1 MKKKE
6 TKRTR
11 KEVVADFKKH
21 FQPEPEQIKWT
32 LREKLV
38 GNIMYYSG
46 DEYEDR
52 NSVLNL
58 AMESEDQLV
67 DRIINILDYYYDQA
81 Q

>member
-21 FQPEPEQIKWT
+21 FQPEPEQ
-32 LREKLV
+32 
-38 GNIMYYSG
+38 N
-46 DEYEDR
+46 
-52 NSVLNL
+52 
-58 AMESEDQLV
+58 
-67 DRIINILDYYYDQA
+67 DQA